1 MPNLLEHS
9 QKKELDSNHASVVIG
24 ALLGTVDGKII
35 DISNCF
41 PMTITQKVTGDDE
54 HSAAGPELIFDT
66 EYVKKMMKFY
76 KQVNEQETMVGAY
89 ISSTHMDKQSMTI
102 VQYFISLFKNKH
114 VRSPLPSPIIM
125 LFDPELQNNKLDIK
139 VRKRADFIFLGFK
152 HPQLFPSGVSPVQ
165 RDAVQIQFAE
175 LREIGS

>member
-9 QKKELDSNHASVVIG
+9 QKKEIDSNHASVVIG
-24 ALLGTVDGKII
+24 ALLGTVDGKMI

-41 PMTITQKVTGDDE
+41 PMTVTQKASGEDG
-54 HSAAGPELIFDT
+54 SGPELIFDT

-89 ISSTHMDKQSMTI
+89 ISSTHLDKQSMTI
-102 VQYFISLFKNKH
+102 VQYFISLYKNKT
-114 VRSPLPSPIIM
+114 VRSPLPSPIIL

-139 VRKRADFIFLGFK
+139 VSKNALILSFEFR
-152 HPQLFPSGVSPVQ
+152 S
-165 RDAVQIQFAE
+165 
-175 LREIGS
+175 

>member
-9 QKKELDSNHASVVIG
+9 QKKELDSNQASVVIG

-41 PMTITQKVTGDDE
+41 PMTVTQKGSEDG
-54 HSAAGPELIFDT
+54 AGPELIFDT

-76 KQVNEQETMVGAY
+76 KSVNEQETMVGAY
-89 ISSTHMDKQSMTI
+89 ISSTHLDKQSMTI
-102 VQYFISLFKNKH
+102 VQYFITLFKNKT
-114 VRSPLPSPIIM
+114 VKSPLPSPIIL

-139 VRKRADFIFLGFK
+139 VRKTR
-152 HPQLFPSGVSPVQ
+152 
-165 RDAVQIQFAE
+165 
-175 LREIGS
+175 

>member
-41 PMTITQKVTGDDE
+41 PMTITQKAAGEDDGF
-54 HSAAGPELIFDT
+54 SGPELIFDT

-89 ISSTHMDKQSMTI
+89 ISSTHLDKQSMTI
-102 VQYFISLFKNKH
+102 VQYFINLFKNKV
-114 VRSPLPSPIIM
+114 VRSPLPSPIIL
-125 LFDPELQNNKLDIK
+125 LFDPELKNNKLDIK
-139 VRKRADFIFLGFK
+139 VRKTR
-152 HPQLFPSGVSPVQ
+152 
-165 RDAVQIQFAE
+165 
-175 LREIGS
+175 